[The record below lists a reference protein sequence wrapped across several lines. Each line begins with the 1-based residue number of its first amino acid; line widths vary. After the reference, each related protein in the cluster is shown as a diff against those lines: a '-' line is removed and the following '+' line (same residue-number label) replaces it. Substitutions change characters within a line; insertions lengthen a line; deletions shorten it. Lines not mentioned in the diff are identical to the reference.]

1 MKTRDKHGDES
12 FPGEEMTEYVKVT
25 AAIIEKDGRILIGK
39 RKLGHFAGRWEF
51 PGGKLEPGETPEAC
65 LIRELRE
72 ELGIEARIVKPFLS
86 TKHIYRHMPIELITY
101 SAEVLSGDYSL
112 HDHTE
117 IRWVLPGE
125 LGEYD
130 FPEADRAVIE
140 KLREGSR

>member
-1 MKTRDKHGDES
+1 
-12 FPGEEMTEYVKVT
+12 MTEYVKVT
-25 AAIIEKDGRILIGK
+25 AAIIEKDGRIFIGK
-39 RKLGHFAGRWEF
+39 RKLGRFAGRWEF

-86 TKHIYRHMPIELITY
+86 TKHIYSHMPIELITY

-112 HDHTE
+112 RDHTE
-117 IRWVLPGE
+117 IRWVLPDE
-125 LGEYD
+125 LDEYD

-140 KLREGSR
+140 KLIEKSRSKDMSTGC